1 MACDPAALMEEARC
15 LQCNITQGMLGYV
28 QLGVLCSIASSG
40 GGGGGGGAT
49 QVLEYT
55 TTDPTTDGITPTNLN
70 SPAIAYKDDGSLP
83 IFVWNTSTHIWQ

>member
-28 QLGVLCSIASSG
+28 QLGVLCAIASG
-40 GGGGGGGAT
+40 GGSGGGA

-55 TTDPTTDGITPTNLN
+55 GADPTSDGITPTNLN

-83 IFVWNTSTHIWQ
+83 IFVWNTTTHIWQ